1 MKQVP
6 QWRVI
11 MIAAVTI
18 LSLILVLPTAQYLV
32 ALASD
37 APEEVLDG
45 LREKAI
51 PLGLDLQGGVD
62 VTLSI
67 DKKKSRS
74 NAIRAQVATLK
85 NTFRS
90 QQISADAD
98 ESQDGQAIVVRL
110 QDPEDARRVANELS
124 NSDQLSGGFSE
135 TELATQ
141 EPVRIEMSDRAI
153 EENMA
158 ENIDGALLVVRERL
172 DKLGLTQPSIA
183 KQGSDRIRVQVPGE
197 KDPERVIKNLTT
209 LAEMEFRLT
218 HPGFST
224 TQDPII
230 GMLDELGELKPG
242 AEPPLGYEILPY
254 KFGNVNETTRAIEY
268 TEGLI
273 LIQRETSLTGENL
286 RSAGVTQVPMDIEN
300 PIKVSIQFDGEGT
313 KIFGEMTIESVKNIR
328 EGRPG
333 DNMAIVL
340 DGVVRSAPTLGVV
353 ITGGSAVIEG
363 GFTFDEATDLANVL
377 KAGSLPAPLVVE
389 SQKSVGATL
398 GNEAILSG
406 VKALMFGTLLVVIF
420 MIAYYQIAGVI
431 SIIALILNVLI
442 IFAALSLSNATL
454 TLAGIGGI
462 LLTIGMAVDANV
474 LIYERIREEVDAGRP
489 LRQAMQVGFDRAF
502 TVILDS
508 NLTTLMTALVL
519 LQFVTEGSVFGFAL
533 TMTFGILAN
542 LYTGLTVTTT
552 LCKVWFKYRETLS
565 LGKLRFFHKPTYDFV
580 KMGGVTFPVAMVV
593 AVIGVTIFA
602 GNSLLPEGNRIIRYG
617 VDFEGGLVVDAR
629 FADPTDD
636 AELRQVLADA
646 GLAGGERIQKVA
658 GNDNDFIIRVR
669 RLENLDE
676 EIVSNIGVLKE
687 TETQLRAALD
697 GAFPAGVT
705 ILSSESFGPETGSE
719 FRTMAAWVIFWASL
733 AILIYLG
740 LRFEVV
746 FGAAAVVTLI
756 HDLSLTVLL
765 ASLWDVEITLN
776 VVAGLLLLLGY
787 SVNDTIVIFD
797 RIRENTR
804 RKAAPTFGDI
814 CNLSINQSLSRTIIT
829 SGTAVLAIVVM
840 LFVGGEGLR
849 PLAKVLLIG
858 SVVGT
863 YSSSFIATPMVH
875 WWNRRNKGK
884 ILDSLGTTPSTGPDK
899 AKAPGTSGASGSDAD
914 GPKAPGKKRP
924 TGGANVPRRRAI

>member
-1 MKQVP
+1 MKQVS
-6 QWRVI
+6 QWRVY
-11 MIAAVTI
+11 MIVAVT
-18 LSLILVLPTAQYLV
+18 LVSLILVLPTARYLI
-32 ALASD
+32 ALSSD
-37 APEEVLDG
+37 ASEEVLDE

-51 PLGLDLQGGVD
+51 ALGLDLQGGVD
-62 VTLSI
+62 VTLTI
-67 DKKKSRS
+67 DRKKSRT

-90 QQISADAD
+90 QQISAEAY

-124 NSDQLSGGFSE
+124 NSDQLEGIPSE
-135 TELATQ
+135 AELATQ
-141 EPVRIEMSDRAI
+141 EPVRIEMSDSAI
-153 EENMA
+153 ERNMVK
-158 ENIDGALLVVRERL
+158 NIDGALLIVRERL

-197 KDPERVIKNLTT
+197 KDPTRVIKNLTT

-218 HPGFST
+218 HPDFGSSL
-224 TQDPII
+224 DPII

-254 KFGNVNETTRAIEY
+254 RFGSVNKTTREIEY
-268 TEGLI
+268 TEGMI
-273 LIQRETSLTGENL
+273 LIERETNLTGENL
-286 RSAGVTQVPMDIEN
+286 RSASVTQVPMDLEN
-300 PIKVSIQFDGEGT
+300 PIKVSIQFDREGT
-313 KIFGEMTIESVKNIR
+313 KLFGEMTIASVKNKR
-328 EGRPG
+328 DGGPG
-333 DNMAIVL
+333 DHMAIVL

-377 KAGSLPAPLVVE
+377 KAGSLPAPLIVE

-406 VKALMFGTLLVVIF
+406 VKALMIGTLLVVVF
-420 MIAYYQIAGVI
+420 MIWYYRIAGVI
-431 SIIALILNVLI
+431 AIIALIMNVLI

-474 LIYERIREEVDAGRP
+474 LIYERIREEIDAGRP

-519 LQFVTEGSVFGFAL
+519 LQFVSEGSVFGFAL

-542 LYTGLTVTTT
+542 LYTGLTVTMT
-552 LCKVWFKYRETLS
+552 LCTLWFKYRDTLS

-580 KMGGVTFPVAMVV
+580 KMGKVTFPVAMVV

-602 GNSLLPEGNRIIRYG
+602 GNNLLPEGSRIIRYG
-617 VDFEGGLVVDAR
+617 VDFEGGLVIDAR
-629 FADPTDD
+629 FAEPTTDT
-636 AELRQVLADA
+636 ALRQILGDA
-646 GLAGGERIQKVA
+646 GLAGGERIQKVV
-658 GNDNDFIIRVR
+658 GNENDFIIRVR

-687 TETQLRAALD
+687 TETRLRAALD
-697 GAFPAGVT
+697 AAYPGGVT

-719 FRTMAAWVIFWASL
+719 FRTMAGWVIFWASI

-746 FGAAAVVTLI
+746 FGAAAVITLI

-765 ASLWDVEITLN
+765 ASLWNVEITLN

-804 RKAAPTFGDI
+804 RKAAPTFSEI

-858 SVVGT
+858 SIVGT
-863 YSSSFIATPMVH
+863 YSSSFIATPIVH
-875 WWNRRNKGK
+875 WWNKRQKGK

-899 AKAPGTSGASGSDAD
+899 AKAPESRGSGGSSDE
-914 GPKAPGKKRP
+914 PKKRP
-924 TGGANVPRRRAI
+924 TGGANVPKRRAV